1 MSNLQFWWVL
11 LAISSQGLMRQLVS
25 MNNGMRKKKKK
36 IHHQKKNVN
45 GRGEVKQQDSIN
57 RLNKRMHVERAK
69 DD

>member
-25 MNNGMRKKKKK
+25 INNAMRKKKK

-45 GRGEVKQQDSIN
+45 GRGEVK
-57 RLNKRMHVERAK
+57 
-69 DD
+69 